1 MAERRGE
8 RLSPS
13 HPRDVGPRPQP
24 PAAGKPWSP
33 GEQLAA
39 FLRNVAQTSDS
50 PMALVVERAEGCV
63 LHTAGGREYL
73 DLLAGIGVAALGH
86 GNERVLAAIREQAE
100 KHLHVMVYGELVQ
113 QSQAALARRLCGL
126 LPPSLDNVYFTNSGT
141 EAVEGALKLARK
153 ATGRSWLLSCNGGFH
168 GDTMGSVSVG
178 GNPVYKTP
186 FEPLLGDVAQ
196 IDFNSFEALHCIDER
211 HAAVIVEPVQAEAGV
226 VLPKPG
232 WLAALR
238 ARCTEVGA
246 LLVFDEVLTGM
257 GRCGTMFA
265 FEQMDAVPDVLVL
278 AKALGG
284 GLPLGAFLASRQV
297 MRTLSR
303 DPALAHVTTFGGHP
317 LSCAAGLASLEVMLE
332 QDLPGRAARLGAWF
346 AEKLRSRLTAPAVR
360 EVRHAGLLI
369 GIEMESAAL
378 ASAFTT
384 ACRSE
389 GLLLGWTLHDDRVVR
404 LAPPLVIREAE
415 LDDASLRMERAL
427 ARVRNPNATKSG

>member
-1 MAERRGE
+1 MAQRRGE

-13 HPRDVGPRPQP
+13 HPRDVGAEPPR
-24 PAAGKPWSP
+24 AGWSP

-50 PMALVVERAEGCV
+50 PIGLVVERAEGCV

-86 GNERVLAAIREQAE
+86 GNPRVKAAIHEQAE
-100 KHLHVMVYGELVQ
+100 RHLHVMVYGELVQ
-113 QSQAALARRLCGL
+113 QSQAALARRLCSL
-126 LPPSLDNVYFTNSGT
+126 LPAPLDNVYFTNSGT

-153 ATGRSWLLSCNGGFH
+153 ATGRTWLLSCHGGFH
-168 GDTMGSVSVG
+168 GDTMGSVSMG

-211 HAAVIVEPVQAEAGV
+211 YAAVLVEPVQAEAGV
-226 VLPKPG
+226 VLPKAG

-265 FEQMDAVPDVLVL
+265 FEQFGAVPDVLVL

-284 GLPLGAFLASRQV
+284 GLPLGAFVASRAT
-297 MRTLSR
+297 MRTLAH

-317 LSCAAGLASLEVMLE
+317 LSCAAGLASLEVLLE
-332 QDLPGRAARLGAWF
+332 EELPARAARLGAWF
-346 AEKLRSRLTAPAVR
+346 ADRLRSRLPAPEVR
-360 EVRHAGLLI
+360 EVRHAGMLI
-369 GIEMESAAL
+369 GLEMDTAAL
-378 ASAFTT
+378 AASFTQ

-389 GLLLGWTLHDDRVVR
+389 GLLRGWTLHDDRVVR

-427 ARVRNPNATKSG
+427 ARVRNPSATKRG